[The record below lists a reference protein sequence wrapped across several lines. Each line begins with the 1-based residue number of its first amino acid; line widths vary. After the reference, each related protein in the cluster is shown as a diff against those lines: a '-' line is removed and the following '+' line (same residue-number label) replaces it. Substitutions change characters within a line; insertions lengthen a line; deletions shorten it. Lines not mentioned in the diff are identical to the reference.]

1 MKKVYLLPLLAL
13 TLLMFSC
20 AGDTEKVTEEVT
32 KEIDVVEEEIA
43 EEVVEEVKEE
53 ITTLTNVGIGPIT
66 ELKLDGDIDEA
77 IAKKGEDLYSSKG
90 CTSCHNPTMTI
101 IGPAPEGIF
110 ERRNPAWVMN
120 MILNPTEMLAEDE
133 DAKALLI
140 EYNNIPM
147 TQIEITQEDARAI
160 VEYFRTI

>member
-20 AGDTEKVTEEVT
+20 GGDTEKVTEEVT

-90 CTSCHNPTMTI
+90 CTACHNPTMTI

-110 ERRNPAWVMN
+110 GRRNPAWVMN
-120 MILNPTEMLAEDE
+120 MILNPTEMLQKDPTAMS
-133 DAKALLI
+133 LLK
-140 EYNNIPM
+140 EYNNIM
-147 TQIEITQEDARAI
+147 MLNQNLTENETRAI
-160 VEYFRTI
+160 AEYFRSL